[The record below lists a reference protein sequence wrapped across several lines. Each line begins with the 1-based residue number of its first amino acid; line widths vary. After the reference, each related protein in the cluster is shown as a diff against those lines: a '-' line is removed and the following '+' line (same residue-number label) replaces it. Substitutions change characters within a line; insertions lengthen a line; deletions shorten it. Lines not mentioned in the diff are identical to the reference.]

1 MGKSQHV
8 YVRINM
14 WVHTCRHIYMY
25 IYAHTYTHIYV
36 ISDNKKD
43 LKIRS
48 PQIKFSELENTFYF
62 DLCSWKIFL
71 CQKNIRDTIAIFT
84 EEWSSPSI
92 WLVFPYMYVYYI

>member
-8 YVRINM
+8 YVHVNM
-14 WVHTCRHIYMY
+14 WVHIC
-25 IYAHTYTHIYV
+25 THIYTHTYV
-36 ISDNKKD
+36 TSDNKKD

-48 PQIKFSELENTFYF
+48 PQIKFSELENAFYF

-84 EEWSSPSI
+84 EEWGSPSI
-92 WLVFPYMYVYYI
+92 WQVFPYMYVYYI